1 VSQSQPLSPQA
12 GAELNWTGL
21 SNLFVVYLVW
31 GSTYLAIRV
40 AVRQG
45 SGFPP
50 FMMGAMRVLLGG
62 ALLLLWSA
70 LARKRIRLSRGELAV
85 VGISGVLLWFGGN
98 GLVVWAEQRAASG
111 LAALMVSTAPL
122 WVAFIQSVLDRRRPS
137 WILSLA
143 LLTGF
148 AGIGF
153 LTVPVIRGSSLGDGR
168 SVLALLVAALSWSL
182 GSLFQTRRPVELT
195 SRVSAG
201 YQQLFGGAGFALA
214 AWIFGEPL
222 PTPSPQAWLAWGY
235 LVVIASVFAFV
246 AYVQALRLLPTNV
259 VMTYA
264 YVNPVIAVLLGWI
277 VLKEPLTGWTLGGM
291 LLVLLGVAGVFRD
304 RGNQMRA
311 GMPPAGPHEP

>member
-1 VSQSQPLSPQA
+1 VNQSQTPSVQA
-12 GAELNWTGL
+12 GGELNWQGL

-70 LARKRIRLSRGELAV
+70 LARKRIRLDRSELAV
-85 VGISGVLLWFGGN
+85 VGISGALLWFGGN

-122 WVAFIQSVLDRRRPS
+122 WVAFIQSILDRRRPS
-137 WILSLA
+137 LLLGLA

-148 AGIGF
+148 AGIGL
-153 LTVPVIRGSSLGDGR
+153 LTVPVMGGTGLGDMR
-168 SVLALLVAALSWSL
+168 SVLALLLASASWSM
-182 GSLFQTRRPVELT
+182 GSVFQTRRPIELA

-201 YQQLFGGAGFALA
+201 YQQLFGGVGFALA
-214 AWIFGEPL
+214 ALIFGEPL

-246 AYVQALRLLPTNV
+246 AYVQALRLLPTSV

-277 VLKEPLTGWTLGGM
+277 VLKEPLTAWTLGGM
-291 LLVLLGVAGVFRD
+291 AFVLLGVAGVFRD
-304 RGNQMRA
+304 RRNQTRA
-311 GMPPAGPHEP
+311 GLPAVVSYEP